1 MGKMQYGSNRNINSQ
16 KRTKEQLNYLYTAC
30 QVRHLSCL
38 QTRLDNAISNQKCA
52 EMSSAEVSI
61 DGTYSHICTSAL
73 KNLTVQVSN
82 CQCFSANKWI
92 PANHN
97 QPRPNEVMN
106 MTIVILR
113 F

>member
-1 MGKMQYGSNRNINSQ
+1 MGKMQCKNTRHINSQ

-30 QVRHLSCL
+30 QVMHLSGL
-38 QTRLDNAISNQKCA
+38 KTRFDNAKLSNKKVSCA
-52 EMSSAEVSI
+52 EMSSAKVSI
-61 DGTYSHICTSAL
+61 DGVYS
-73 KNLTVQVSN
+73 K
-82 CQCFSANKWI
+82 CQCLSANKWI
-92 PANHN
+92 PSNHN